1 MPIWEEFRSCVGRM
15 KKNET
20 DLRSIVAN
28 QHSFGTNNNHQSC
41 YCCSSSLSLFCFIKP
56 IFFNWHGRS
65 SGSFPHH
72 HFPCIVYTNDGFVRK
87 YLFVQKNQSEKTISA
102 RRPCYLFALCR
113 DGKNCKMCRNMKMLQ
128 VMILQIWISAKRI
141 LLEWLQIKKGNACSS
156 RKIGEEGK
164 TPGEVEAQSF
174 ALLHSVN
181 SNFLAKLESLILGSA
196 DNLAAKVSNSFA
208 NKSGSDLRSS
218 SSIFKL
224 R

>member
-1 MPIWEEFRSCVGRM
+1 MAEALV
-15 KKNET
+15 
-20 DLRSIVAN
+20 
-28 QHSFGTNNNHQSC
+28 
-41 YCCSSSLSLFCFIKP
+41 LFLII
-56 IFFNWHGRS
+56 IFYAL
-65 SGSFPHH
+65 
-72 HFPCIVYTNDGFVRK
+72 CTYTNDGFVRK

-128 VMILQIWISAKRI
+128 VMILQIWISARRI

-196 DNLAAKVSNSFA
+196 DNLAAKVTNPFA
-208 NKSGSDLRSS
+208 SMSGSDLRSS
-218 SSIFKL
+218 SSISSFVILCQVVEFGWL
-224 R
+224 RPISFRLIYVWLDQF